1 MQQKSPPLNY
11 VQGQAVIY
19 LRYHLVWCQAPTLYR
34 MQLHSW
40 SRNADPASRLLK
52 IPLDPFLFFTLP
64 SEAHLPQHSVRI
76 PPPRTLWET
85 VLSGTTSSST
95 V

>member
-34 MQLHSW
+34 MPLHSW
-40 SRNADPASRLLK
+40 SVNADRCVAATKVWPVFPV
-52 IPLDPFLFFTLP
+52 IPF
-64 SEAHLPQHSVRI
+64 HLA
-76 PPPRTLWET
+76 L
-85 VLSGTTSSST
+85 
-95 V
+95 